1 MAVFS
6 SASIQKC
13 HDGTKGLSGYDSE
26 QTRVMGQGQEE
37 WQNRNIDKG
46 HTHAI
51 ELVYNRAAESDRPG
65 AVRDSVMAR
74 IREAQGDK
82 TIRKDAVLCL
92 QFFAT
97 MPDYSR
103 RSAAERERFE
113 GLVRDFLGTLYGA
126 ENVVDMRWHFDE
138 TAPHVHATVVPITA
152 DGRLCCKEVFR
163 PTKKRQEKWQRDYY
177 EAVAKPMGYDAPDF
191 GHANEKGY
199 TKSTAANRKQ
209 AKAMEERRD
218 AAVKAAAEAQERQA
232 IAEGLATEQLD
243 AFVKA
248 SSKAAEA
255 ERERDALHGEVAAL
269 HGERR
274 QAVEAAQ
281 AARAAQADAEQAANS
296 AREAADR
303 AAVELAETKAAAGA
317 EAERLES
324 VRREGKAV
332 DGRVSELEAAIA
344 AERLRVEV
352 ESDLAFCIEESG
364 GGRRA
369 AVDAISKQV
378 ERCRE
383 AGERA
388 EQRACELEREAA
400 ESRMALGELDGRID
414 ELRPA
419 VERANREVERI
430 VGARAA
436 EIGSAGEELRGRC
449 GAARARFIALLA
461 QARERI
467 EEGLTT
473 VTERLYQSAR
483 RALYLVHGYEP
494 DARMADGLTSAY
506 KAADAVVKP
515 AQMPQA
521 RAYRQQ
527 VARALKSYEKAAKAA
542 KGTPWHRFPKP
553 ALPAV
558 PALVGSARNDALRA
572 RGDAQARAD
581 ALRRQYASGRSTGGH
596 DAGTHFEPSRRE
608 REQSRSRSR

>member
-26 QTRVMGQGQEE
+26 QTRIMGQGQEE

-103 RSAAERERFE
+103 RSAAERKRFE

-126 ENVVDMRWHFDE
+126 ENVVDVRWHFDE
-138 TAPHVHATVVPITA
+138 SAPHIHATVVPITA

-218 AAVKAAAEAQERQA
+218 AAVKAAAEAEERQA

-255 ERERDALHGEVAAL
+255 ERERDALRDEVATL

-303 AAVELAETKAAAGA
+303 AAADLAETKAAADA
-317 EAERLES
+317 EAERLEL
-324 VRREGKAV
+324 VRRDGKAA
-332 DGRVSELEAAIA
+332 DGRVGELEKAIA
-344 AERLRVEV
+344 TEKLRIEV
-352 ESDLAFCIEESG
+352 EADLAFCVEESG
-364 GGRRA
+364 GGRA
-369 AVDAISKQV
+369 AVGAVEGEI

-388 EQRACELEREAA
+388 EQRACDLERDAA
-400 ESRMALGELDGRID
+400 EARMVYAELGKRID

-419 VERANREVERI
+419 VARANREVERR
-430 VGARAA
+430 VGARTA
-436 EIGSAGEELRGRC
+436 EIGRAGEELRSRC
-449 GAARARFIALLA
+449 GAARARFAALLA

-467 EEGLTT
+467 EAGLTAA
-473 VTERLYQSAR
+473 TESLYQSAR
-483 RALYLVHGYEP
+483 RALCMVHGYEP
-494 DARMADGLTSAY
+494 DTRMADGLTSAY
-506 KAADAVVKP
+506 KAADAAVKP
-515 AQMPQA
+515 AQIPRA

-527 VARALKSYEKAAKAA
+527 VARALKAYEKAAKAA
-542 KGTPWHRFPKP
+542 KGTPWHRFPVP

-558 PALVGSARNDALRA
+558 PALVGSARADAVAA
-572 RGDAQARAD
+572 RSDASARAD
-581 ALRRQYASGRSTGGH
+581 ALRRQYASGRPSGGH
-596 DAGTHFEPSRRE
+596 DGGTHFEPAHRQAHE
-608 REQSRSRSR
+608 RGRSK

>member
-26 QTRVMGQGQEE
+26 QTRIMGRGQKE
-37 WQNRNIDKG
+37 WQNRNIDKS

-51 ELVYNRAAESDRPG
+51 ELVYNRATESDKPG

-103 RSAAERERFE
+103 RSAAERKRFE

-126 ENVVDMRWHFDE
+126 ENVVDVRWHFDE
-138 TAPHVHATVVPITA
+138 SAPHIHATVVPITA

-255 ERERDALHGEVAAL
+255 ERERDALRDEVAAL

-274 QAVEAAQ
+274 QAVEAAK
-281 AARAAQADAEQAANS
+281 AARAVQGEAERAANS

-303 AAVELAETKAAAGA
+303 AAVDLAETKAAADA
-317 EAERLES
+317 ETERLES
-324 VRREGKAV
+324 VRR
-332 DGRVSELEAAIA
+332 DREAADARVAGLRERVA
-344 AERLRVEV
+344 A
-352 ESDLAFCIEESG
+352 A
-364 GGRRA
+364 RA
-369 AVDAISKQV
+369 A
-378 ERCRE
+378 
-383 AGERA
+383 AGERSPQPA
-388 EQRACELEREAA
+388 RQSVAEDAREVFEGRSLKAEEEQLREEVRALEQRQSALRSEVRELGSRIRELVANIETA
-400 ESRMALGELDGRID
+400 KNRIIAKCREGIRVDRMPRNLANMLFNLLDRK
-414 ELRPA
+414 
-419 VERANREVERI
+419 
-430 VGARAA
+430 
-436 EIGSAGEELRGRC
+436 
-449 GAARARFIALLA
+449 
-461 QARERI
+461 RI
-467 EEGLTT
+467 EG
-473 VTERLYQSAR
+473 RM
-483 RALYLVHGYEP
+483 RAGGEWASVATGVY
-494 DARMADGLTSAY
+494 
-506 KAADAVVKP
+506 AADISK
-515 AQMPQA
+515 
-521 RAYRQQ
+521 RQQ
-527 VARALKSYEKAAKAA
+527 A
-542 KGTPWHRFPKP
+542 
-553 ALPAV
+553 
-558 PALVGSARNDALRA
+558 
-572 RGDAQARAD
+572 
-581 ALRRQYASGRSTGGH
+581 YAEAPRW
-596 DAGTHFEPSRRE
+596 ELRRE
-608 REQSRSRSR
+608 RGRSR

>member
-26 QTRVMGQGQEE
+26 QTRIMGRGQKE
-37 WQNRNIDKG
+37 WQNRNIDKS

-51 ELVYNRAAESDRPG
+51 ELVYNRAAESDKPG

-103 RSAAERERFE
+103 RSAAERKRFE

-126 ENVVDMRWHFDE
+126 ENVVDVRWHFDE
-138 TAPHVHATVVPITA
+138 SAPHIHATVVPITA

-255 ERERDALHGEVAAL
+255 ERERDALRDEVAAL

-274 QAVEAAQ
+274 QAVEAAK
-281 AARAAQADAEQAANS
+281 AARAAQGEAEQAAHL
-296 AREAADR
+296 ARSAADR
-303 AAVELAETKAAAGA
+303 AGVELAEAKAAADA
-317 EAERLES
+317 EAERLEGL
-324 VRREGKAV
+324 RRTGKEAGSRIA
-332 DGRVSELEAAIA
+332 DLKAAIA
-344 AERLRVEV
+344 VERLRVEV
-352 ESDLAFCIEESG
+352 EGDLAFCIAESG
-364 GGRRA
+364 GGRA
-369 AVDAISKQV
+369 AADAIDG
-378 ERCRE
+378 EIARCRE

-388 EQRACELEREAA
+388 EQRACELERDAA
-400 ESRMALGELDGRID
+400 NSRMVCEELGARID

-436 EIGSAGEELRGRC
+436 DIGSAREELRSRC
-449 GAARARFIALLA
+449 GAARARFVSLLA
-461 QARERI
+461 QVRERI
-467 EEGLTT
+467 EAGLTT
-473 VTERLYQSAR
+473 ATESLYQSAR
-483 RALYLVHGYEP
+483 RALYMVHAYEP
-494 DARMADGLTSAY
+494 DARMADDLTSAY
-506 KAADAVVKP
+506 RAADAAVKP
-515 AQMPQA
+515 SQMPQA
-521 RAYRQQ
+521 RAYSQQ
-527 VARALKSYEKAAKAA
+527 VARALKSYEKTAKAA
-542 KGTPWHRFPKP
+542 KGTPWHRFPVP

-558 PALVGSARNDALRA
+558 PALVGSARAEALRA
-572 RGDAQARAD
+572 RSDARARAD
-581 ALRRQYASGRSTGGH
+581 ALRRQYASGRQSSDH
-596 DAGTHFEPSRRE
+596 DEGTHFGPSRRE

>member
-13 HDGTKGLSGYDSE
+13 HDGTKGLSGYDRE

-92 QFFAT
+92 QFYAT

-113 GLVRDFLGTLYGA
+113 GLVRGFLGTLYGDGNIA
-126 ENVVDMRWHFDE
+126 DMRWHFDE
-138 TAPHVHATVVPITA
+138 SAPHIHATVVPITA

-248 SSKAAEA
+248 SSAAAEA
-255 ERERDALHGEVAAL
+255 ERERDALRDEVAAIRSQQVDEQRKL
-269 HGERR
+269 TGLQDLVEEKAGQVAKIDAQISEKTKNLAEI
-274 QAVEAAQ
+274 QAETAVFSEKCAA
-281 AARAAQADAEQAANS
+281 AKVAADAEV
-296 AREAADR
+296 D
-303 AAVELAETKAAAGA
+303 
-317 EAERLES
+317 RLES
-324 VRREGKAV
+324 VRR
-332 DGRVSELEAAIA
+332 
-344 AERLRVEV
+344 
-352 ESDLAFCIEESG
+352 
-364 GGRRA
+364 
-369 AVDAISKQV
+369 
-378 ERCRE
+378 
-383 AGERA
+383 AG
-388 EQRACELEREAA
+388 
-400 ESRMALGELDGRID
+400 
-414 ELRPA
+414 
-419 VERANREVERI
+419 
-430 VGARAA
+430 
-436 EIGSAGEELRGRC
+436 
-449 GAARARFIALLA
+449 
-461 QARERI
+461 
-467 EEGLTT
+467 
-473 VTERLYQSAR
+473 
-483 RALYLVHGYEP
+483 
-494 DARMADGLTSAY
+494 
-506 KAADAVVKP
+506 KAADARVAELRELVE
-515 AQMPQA
+515 AA
-521 RAYRQQ
+521 RAAADERSPQPARQSVAEDARTLFGGRNLKAEEEQLREEVRALEQRQSSLRDEVRGLGIRIRELVSDIETVKDRVIAKCREGIRVDRMPRNLANMLFNLLDRKRIEGRMRAGGEWASVATGVYAADTSKRQQ
-527 VARALKSYEKAAKAA
+527 ACVEAPRWEM
-542 KGTPWHRFPKP
+542 
-553 ALPAV
+553 
-558 PALVGSARNDALRA
+558 
-572 RGDAQARAD
+572 
-581 ALRRQYASGRSTGGH
+581 
-596 DAGTHFEPSRRE
+596 RRE
-608 REQSRSRSR
+608 RGRSR